1 MKSGEMDSRLSIADQ
16 SLASPSA
23 SLGGK
28 NSNENVGRPLAH
40 WFVMRISIDS
50 GYRSRVVTEVKTTID
65 GVRAEIRSEL
75 ADYLAGQ
82 RTYLTSI
89 ASELVPVCD
98 ALDEFLLDGGKRLRP
113 LFAYAGL
120 MASGAKATPEII
132 RAISSLEL
140 LQACALIHDDLMDR
154 SDTRRGKP
162 AIHRHF
168 ENLHQSTAM
177 NGLATQFGEA
187 AAVLLGDLA
196 LVWSDQMLNTS
207 GISTESL
214 LAAHQIHDEMR
225 VELMAGQ
232 YLDVREAGEKTYSV
246 ERSLRIARYK
256 SGKYTI
262 ERPLHI
268 GAVIGKPSKGEHG
281 DLLDALSRY
290 GLPLGEAFQLR
301 DDLLG
306 IFGDPDVTGKPA
318 GDDLR
323 EGKRTVLIAMTLE
336 ALQEADRE
344 ELLAHLGQPNIEL
357 AKIEELRALIKS
369 SGAVDKVESLIEK
382 LTNDSLTAIEDPAI
396 HPSSR
401 EFLTYIALSAVKRS
415 A

>member
-1 MKSGEMDSRLSIADQ
+1 VA
-16 SLASPSA
+16 
-23 SLGGK
+23 
-28 NSNENVGRPLAH
+28 
-40 WFVMRISIDS
+40 
-50 GYRSRVVTEVKTTID
+50 TEVKTTIEE
-65 GVRAEIRSEL
+65 VRSQIRSEL

-120 MASGAKATPEII
+120 IASGASPTREII

-168 ENLHQSTAM
+168 ENLHQSQAM

-207 GISTESL
+207 SISTESL
-214 LAAHQIHDEMR
+214 LAAHLIHDEMR

-232 YLDVREAGEKTYSV
+232 YLDVREAGEKSYSA

-268 GAVIGKPSKGEHG
+268 GAVIGKPAGNSE
-281 DLLDALSRY
+281 LLNALSRY

-306 IFGDPDVTGKPA
+306 IFGDPSVTGKPA

-336 ALQEADRE
+336 ALGEVE
-344 ELLAHLGQPNIEL
+344 KSELLAHLGKSNLSP
-357 AKIEELRALIKS
+357 AKIEELRTIITN
-369 SGAVDKVESLIEK
+369 SGAVEKVEKLIEK
-382 LTNDSLTAIEDPAI
+382 LTQESLSAIEDPAI

>member
-1 MKSGEMDSRLSIADQ
+1 MAIEVKSTIEEVRTQIRS
-16 SLASPSA
+16 SLASY
-23 SLGGK
+23 L
-28 NSNENVGRPLAH
+28 
-40 WFVMRISIDS
+40 
-50 GYRSRVVTEVKTTID
+50 
-65 GVRAEIRSEL
+65 SE
-75 ADYLAGQ
+75 Q
-82 RTYLTSI
+82 RTYLTAI
-89 ASELVPVCD
+89 ASDLTPVCD

-120 MASGAKATPEII
+120 LASGATPTPEII

-140 LQACALIHDDLMDR
+140 LQACALIHDDLMDG

-168 ENLHQSTAM
+168 ENLHQSHAM
-177 NGLATQFGEA
+177 NGIAEQFGES

-196 LVWSDQMLNTS
+196 LVWADQMLNTS
-207 GISTESL
+207 AIPTQSL
-214 LAAHQIHDEMR
+214 LAAQRIHDEMR

-232 YLDVREAGEKTYSV
+232 YLDVRESGENSYSV

-268 GAVIGKPSKGEHG
+268 GAVIGRPDFTESAP
-281 DLLDALSRY
+281 LLDALSRY

-306 IFGDPDVTGKPA
+306 IFGNPEVTGKPA

-336 ALQEADRE
+336 TLDEAGKA
-344 ELLAHLGQPNIEL
+344 ELLAHLGSADISIE
-357 AKIEELRALIKS
+357 KIEELRALITN
-369 SGAVDKVESLIEK
+369 SGSVDKVEALIE
-382 LTNDSLTAIEDPAI
+382 NLTAQSLEAI
-396 HPSSR
+396 QDQAIAPEAR
-401 EFLTYIALSAVKRS
+401 EFLTYIAQSAVKRS

>member
-1 MKSGEMDSRLSIADQ
+1 
-16 SLASPSA
+16 
-23 SLGGK
+23 
-28 NSNENVGRPLAH
+28 
-40 WFVMRISIDS
+40 
-50 GYRSRVVTEVKTTID
+50 
-65 GVRAEIRSEL
+65 
-75 ADYLAGQ
+75 
-82 RTYLTSI
+82 
-89 ASELVPVCD
+89 
-98 ALDEFLLDGGKRLRP
+98 
-113 LFAYAGL
+113 
-120 MASGAKATPEII
+120 
-132 RAISSLEL
+132 
-140 LQACALIHDDLMDR
+140 MDR

-168 ENLHQSTAM
+168 ENLHQSQAM
-177 NGLATQFGEA
+177 NGLASQFGES

-207 GISTESL
+207 AIPTNSL
-214 LAAHQIHDEMR
+214 LAAHRIHDEMR

-232 YLDVREAGEKTYSV
+232 YLDVREAGENTYST

-262 ERPLHI
+262 ERPLHL
-268 GAVIGKPSKGEHG
+268 GAVIGKPEANAP
-281 DLLDALSRY
+281 LLDALSRY

-306 IFGDPDVTGKPA
+306 IFGDPSVTGKPA

-336 ALQEADRE
+336 ALNESNQSK
-344 ELLAHLGQPNIEL
+344 LLNHLGSPNISTS
-357 AKIEELRALIKS
+357 KVEELRAIIIQ
-369 SGAVDKVESLIEK
+369 SGAVDKVEKLIET
-382 LTNDSLTAIEDPAI
+382 LTQESLSAIEDPAI

-401 EFLTYIALSAVKRS
+401 EILTSIALSAVKRS

>member
-1 MKSGEMDSRLSIADQ
+1 
-16 SLASPSA
+16 
-23 SLGGK
+23 
-28 NSNENVGRPLAH
+28 
-40 WFVMRISIDS
+40 MRFSTES
-50 GYRSRVVTEVKTTID
+50 GYRCRVVTEVKTTID
-65 GVRAEIRSEL
+65 TVRGEIRQEL
-75 ADYLAGQ
+75 ANYLAGQ
-82 RTYLTSI
+82 RTYLTAI

-113 LFAYAGL
+113 LFAYAGVL
-120 MASGAKATPEII
+120 ASGATPTREIT

-207 GISTESL
+207 GIPTASL

-232 YLDVREAGEKTYSV
+232 YLDIREAGEATHSA

-268 GAVIGKPSKGEHG
+268 GAVIGNPSNNSAI
-281 DLLDALSRY
+281 LDALSRY

-306 IFGDPDVTGKPA
+306 IFGDPELTGKPA

-323 EGKRTVLIAMTLE
+323 EGKRTVLIAMTIE
-336 ALQEADRE
+336 ALTEVDKK
-344 ELLAHLGQPNIEL
+344 ELLSHLGHQEISST
-357 AKIEELRALIKS
+357 KIEELRALIAQ
-369 SGAVDKVESLIEK
+369 SGAVEKVENLIEK
-382 LTNDSLTAIEDPAI
+382 LTSQSLAAIEDPSI